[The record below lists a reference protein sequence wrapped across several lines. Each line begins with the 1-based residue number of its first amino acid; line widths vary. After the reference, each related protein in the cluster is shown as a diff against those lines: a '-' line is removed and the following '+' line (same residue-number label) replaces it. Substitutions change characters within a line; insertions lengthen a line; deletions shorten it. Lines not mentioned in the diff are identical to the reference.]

1 MLRSLFFLLLII
13 ISNACTT
20 DADCQDFYV
29 CKGKGCIHKTLLPN
43 VTLTESFV
51 GLIFIVTTM
60 LTTVAGAGSFY
71 SPILN
76 LIMNFTMKTSAP
88 VSITIG
94 FVILFLRNFFVIN
107 YKNIY
112 RRRPLINY
120 DIILVFSPPILMG
133 SVLGV
138 IINSVSST
146 LLISVILILSI
157 GTSIGLTWQ
166 RGVELRR
173 EAMNRNKHEFIDLT
187 EEAEIYL
194 ERLKKKIFEI
204 DENYLQEEKNS
215 ITTPEKKNKFYL
227 HNEGTPKS
235 HKSFSMQS
243 FTLLVLKNT
252 VPEVELKEVR
262 TDHSFSYCL
271 PLENSEV
278 RFNVLQMKRIA
289 RNLESI
295 LRKESK
301 IMDYDKVLLVIINLC
316 FVIILT
322 LFRGTESVSSIIG
335 VENCSTEFWILAFLY
350 MPFGILFMMAIVSH
364 LIQEKHVKLESG
376 YVFHKNDLK
385 WDLKTCVLIFLNGI
399 GVGIVSS
406 MIGLGGALLSAPLLF
421 KLGMEIQEA
430 SFTASCLAMFS
441 AASATIQYFIAG
453 HIMWDYAIFY
463 SIFSLIGMLFGLK
476 GVLVYLKQENMAYV
490 ICFALVFVSAMSLT
504 LSIFSN
510 VEDLIT
516 NENSWFFRDFC

>member
-1 MLRSLFFLLLII
+1 MTF
-13 ISNACTT
+13 SNACTT
-20 DADCQDFYV
+20 DADCQDFYI
-29 CKGKGCIHKTLLPN
+29 CKGKSCIHKSLLPK

-51 GLIFIVTTM
+51 GLIFVVTTM

-76 LIMNFTMKTSAP
+76 LTMNFTMKTSAP

-146 LLISVILILSI
+146 LLISIILILSI

-173 EAMNRNKHEFIDLT
+173 EAMNKAEHEFIDLT

-194 ERLKKKIFEI
+194 DRLKKKIFEMDQI
-204 DENYLQEEKNS
+204 YLQEEKNW
-215 ITTPEKKNKFYL
+215 ITTPEKKGTHKFYL
-227 HNEGTPKS
+227 GSEGTPKS
-235 HKSFSMQS
+235 HISHSMPSFS
-243 FTLLVLKNT
+243 LLVSKNV
-252 VPEVELKEVR
+252 VPEVELLEVR

-271 PLENSEV
+271 PLENCEI

-295 LRKESK
+295 LRKESRL
-301 IMDYDKVLLVIINLC
+301 MDYEKVFLVIINLC
-316 FVIILT
+316 LVIIFT
-322 LFRGTESVSSIIG
+322 LLRGTDSVSSIIG
-335 VENCSTEFWILAFLY
+335 VESCSIEFWILAFLY
-350 MPFGILFMMAIVSH
+350 IPLGILFMMAIVTH
-364 LIQEKHVKLESG
+364 LIQEKHIKLESG

-385 WDLKTCVLIFLNGI
+385 WDLTTCVLIFLNGI

-441 AASATIQYFIAG
+441 AASATIQYLIAG

-476 GVLVYLKQENMAYV
+476 GVLVYLKQENMTYV
-490 ICFALVFVSAMSLT
+490 ICFTLVLVSAMSLI
-504 LSIFSN
+504 LSVISN

-516 NENSWFFRDFC
+516 NENSWFFRNYC

>member
-1 MLRSLFFLLLII
+1 MT

-20 DADCQDFYV
+20 NADCQDFYV
-29 CKGKGCIHKTLLPN
+29 CKGKSCLHKSLFPN

-76 LIMNFTMKTSAP
+76 LIMSFTMETSAP

-138 IINSVSST
+138 MINTVSST

-166 RGVELRR
+166 RGIELRR
-173 EAMNRNKHEFIDLT
+173 EAMNKNKHEFIDLT

-194 ERLKKKIFEI
+194 ERLKNKIFEI
-204 DENYLQEEKNS
+204 DEIYLQEEKNWV
-215 ITTPEKKNKFYL
+215 TTPEKKNSHKFYL
-227 HNEGTPKS
+227 GNEGTPKS
-235 HKSFSMQS
+235 HKSHSMASFS
-243 FTLLVLKNT
+243 LLVIKNV
-252 VPEVELKEVR
+252 VPEVELLEVR

-271 PLENSEV
+271 PLENCEI
-278 RFNVLQMKRIA
+278 RLNVLQMRRIV

-295 LRKESK
+295 LRKESRV
-301 IMDYDKVLLVIINLC
+301 MDYEKALLVIINLC

-335 VENCSTEFWILAFLY
+335 VENCSIEFWILAFLY
-350 MPFGILFMMAIVSH
+350 IPFGILFMMAIVTH
-364 LIQEKHVKLESG
+364 LIQGKNIKLESG

-476 GVLVYLKQENMAYV
+476 GVLVYLKQENMTYV
-490 ICFALVFVSAMSLT
+490 ICFTLVFVSAMSLI